1 MLRKS
6 ILLMDTFVNWV
17 SMGVRIDEDAK
28 ALIKTKIIKNYSIQN
43 NKIIKKRL
51 GLASTYVI

>member
-28 ALIKTKIIKNYSIQN
+28 ALIKIKIN
-43 NKIIKKRL
+43 
-51 GLASTYVI
+51 